1 MNELLRSFFLG
12 NCFFFFFFNVNKV
25 LLTIKLSGWNSKVL
39 PFNLKLIRS
48 TTDKEIVFEFESF
61 MEQLCGSA
69 GILLC
74 VAEIHLM

>member
-1 MNELLRSFFLG
+1 M
-12 NCFFFFFFNVNKV
+12 
-25 LLTIKLSGWNSKVL
+25 L